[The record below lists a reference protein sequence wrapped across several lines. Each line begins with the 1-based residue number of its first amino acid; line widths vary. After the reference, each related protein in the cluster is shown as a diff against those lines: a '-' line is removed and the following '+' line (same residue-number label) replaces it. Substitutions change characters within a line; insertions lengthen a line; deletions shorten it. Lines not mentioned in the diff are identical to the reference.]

1 MSDRV
6 YTGGEIGKVVA
17 NALAAARASQQGETR
32 ITLGEGAAKQ
42 QLNLLV
48 GGYCARFVRQVYETA
63 CGLRPGTWEFQASDA
78 KAMTAKLASNGHRVM
93 EGSLQPGDIVGI
105 HLGSGQYGHV
115 AIYVGKIGGKDTI
128 AENTSSK
135 ARGNPQR
142 AGTKL
147 TPYSDISHRVTGV
160 YRLVKGTRP
169 AKWPSFRSFMLV
181 GREWKEIEL
190 VPGGDHRLDS
200 GKVFWKLKDE

>member
-6 YTGGEIGKVVA
+6 YTSHEIGRAVA
-17 NALAAARASQQGETR
+17 NALAAARASEQGETR

-63 CGLRPGTWEFQASDA
+63 CGLKPGTWEFQGSDA
-78 KAMTAKLASNGHRVM
+78 KAMTAKLASEGHRVTD
-93 EGSLQPGDIVGI
+93 GSLQPGDIVGI
-105 HLGSGQYGHV
+105 HHGSGRYGHV
-115 AIYVGKIGGKDTI
+115 AIYVGKIGGQETI

-135 ARGNPQR
+135 VRGNPQR

-147 TPYSDISHRVTGV
+147 TPYSAIAHRVTGV
-160 YRLVKGTRP
+160 YRLVKGTPP

-181 GREWKEIEL
+181 GREWKEI
-190 VPGGDHRLDS
+190 VVASGGDHRLDS